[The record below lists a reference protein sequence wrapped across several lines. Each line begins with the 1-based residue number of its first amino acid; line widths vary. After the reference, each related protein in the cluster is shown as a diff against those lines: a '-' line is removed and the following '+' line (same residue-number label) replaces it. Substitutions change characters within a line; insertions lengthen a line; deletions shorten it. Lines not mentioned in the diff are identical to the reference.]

1 MARNPAP
8 QSVIEERIRV
18 GATIREF
25 REMRGLKA
33 EECAQKVGISRPYL
47 ANIEAGR
54 KPLTRVLL
62 ARLAEVLN
70 VRQAAVVPAGYFADD
85 TEQVPA

>member
-1 MARNPAP
+1 MTPKTIPESAL
-8 QSVIEERIRV
+8 QERVRV

-25 REMRGLKA
+25 RELRGFRPDELA
-33 EECAQKVGISRPYL
+33 SRVGISRSYL

-62 ARLAEVLN
+62 AKLAAELN
-70 VRQAAVVPAGYFADD
+70 VRQAAIVPAGYFPA
-85 TEQVPA
+85 ERVPA